1 MIPAHGPGQ
10 PHSHPISESSIVN
23 YSLPRI
29 GRALGLAFL
38 GSFVLAGSLAVPPVA
53 AAPGDGSGAGA
64 IALEPN
70 SGSWYASGDSGVPPG
85 GYPVTVTGSLECPTS
100 SEGTVSAIPFIAEQ
114 GSELPVVDANTT
126 PQSLIDAGVLV
137 AFSDTGLLRDGSTKL
152 SSYTGEIF
160 NTGNNWVAKSALPS
174 VLKPNHSYSIGVLC
188 VESVLDMDTWIG
200 KTTVQ
205 GIDGKA
211 VTAWTTL
218 STGADVKNWSTP
230 AKLNPTT
237 TKLSGAGKASSVELT
252 AEVNAEIAGG
262 LADDAQGVIEFYEGA
277 TKVGQQ
283 TVSAGKAALAVKN
296 LAPGSVHSY
305 TAKFVPAEPSG
316 SGPSYGGSEST
327 AVSVTVLATTPTTP
341 TPTGTPSATP
351 TASETSETPSSSP
364 SEDSSDP
371 GPGASAGSA
380 APLTGS
386 DAHTPGINSGF
397 APLTG
402 WIGQTASS
410 PEEITGLFAAAL
422 VLVTGFAFGFNVLT
436 RRARKRG
443 H

>member
-1 MIPAHGPGQ
+1 M
-10 PHSHPISESSIVN
+10 N
-23 YSLPRI
+23 TWT
-29 GRALGLAFL
+29 GR
-38 GSFVLAGSLAVPPVA
+38 
-53 AAPGDGSGAGA
+53 
-64 IALEPN
+64 
-70 SGSWYASGDSGVPPG
+70 
-85 GYPVTVTGSLECPTS
+85 
-100 SEGTVSAIPFIAEQ
+100 
-114 GSELPVVDANTT
+114 
-126 PQSLIDAGVLV
+126 
-137 AFSDTGLLRDGSTKL
+137 
-152 SSYTGEIF
+152 
-160 NTGNNWVAKSALPS
+160 
-174 VLKPNHSYSIGVLC
+174 
-188 VESVLDMDTWIG
+188 
-200 KTTVQ
+200 TTVQ
-205 GIDGKA
+205 SLNGKPIA
-211 VTAWTTL
+211 AWTTL
-218 STGADVKNWSTP
+218 ITGTDVKNWSTP

-364 SEDSSDP
+364 SENSSDP
-371 GPGASAGSA
+371 GSGSPASSA
-380 APLTGS
+380 APLPG
-386 DAHTPGINSGF
+386 DGAHTPGVNSGF

-402 WIGQTASS
+402 WIGRTVSS
-410 PEEITGLFAAAL
+410 PEGITGLFAAAL

-436 RRARKRG
+436 PRARKRG